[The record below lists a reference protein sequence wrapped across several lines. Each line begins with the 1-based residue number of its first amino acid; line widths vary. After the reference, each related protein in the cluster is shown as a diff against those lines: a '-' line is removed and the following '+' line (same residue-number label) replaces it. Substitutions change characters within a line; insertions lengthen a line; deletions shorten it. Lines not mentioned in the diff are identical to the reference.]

1 MNQATHPVVMMC
13 RLLEFSRS
21 GFYARRE
28 RPMFARRREDLALTG
43 KIAAIHRFS
52 RENYGSPMIHAE
64 LADTHGIHVGPSAWR
79 DW

>member
-1 MNQATHPVVMMC
+1 MC
-13 RLLEFSRS
+13 
-21 GFYARRE
+21 
-28 RPMFARRREDLALTG
+28 ARRREDLALTG